1 MQFRALGYL
10 KDRWPFGHDLNVSP
24 TLVER
29 LVRASGAE
37 PWHSYAIQSRRWRR
51 HVCAACSWLA
61 EALPRDALIFEPGCG
76 SGANL
81 LWLAQ
86 RGFRRLQGTDVQ
98 LEALQLCRDLAK
110 EQGCGLDVWRDD
122 AMRPVRP
129 PQAVDA
135 ILSVNWLY
143 HIPGASLE
151 GFLRTYR
158 PALRPGGIIVCD
170 VVDKAYDAA
179 RGNRYHTSDSHLPEA
194 RRRPSEYVFRL
205 SADEVE
211 RIAAACG
218 FCVLRRAR
226 FLLSR
231 PQRAVY
237 MLQAVETAAAKA
249 ATNAGRG
256 FAPTAGR
263 ALKGSLQA

>member
-1 MQFRALGYL
+1 MQWRALGYFR
-10 KDRWPFGHDLNVSP
+10 DRWPFGQDLHFSP
-24 TLVER
+24 TLVQR
-29 LVRASGAE
+29 LVRSSGAE
-37 PWHSYAIQSRRWRR
+37 PWHAYAIGSRRWRR

-61 EALPRDALIFEPGCG
+61 EALPRRALIFEPGCG

-86 RGFRRLQGTDVQ
+86 KGFHRLQGTDLH
-98 LEALQLCRDLAK
+98 LEALQLCRGLAK

-122 AMRPVRP
+122 ALQPVRP

-158 PALRPGGIIVCD
+158 PTLRPGGIIVCD
-170 VVDKAYDAA
+170 VVDKAYDATP
-179 RGNRYHTSDSHLPEA
+179 GNRWHTDDTHLPEA

-205 SADEVE
+205 SAADVE

-237 MLQAVETAAAKA
+237 MLQAAESAVAKA
-249 ATNAGRG
+249 AATAARGLAAAAGR
-256 FAPTAGR
+256 P
-263 ALKGSLQA
+263 LKGSLQA